1 MRFETFIAARYLRAK
16 RKNRFV
22 SLITIIS
29 VAGVSVGVIAL
40 IVVMGV
46 MTGFDIELRNTLIGN
61 RAHLTV
67 YPHNGGQIDDFEK
80 VIKEVRALCPEVLGA
95 GPIIQIEALLKR
107 GPNTTGAV
115 LMGVDPALER
125 DVTDLEKN
133 LTKEDNRE
141 WGEGRLPGVK
151 EVVLGYRLA
160 QNLGYLGPG
169 DDLMAI
175 TAKTSVRPFVGQQM
189 GKPLSL
195 LISGIS
201 DAKMSDF
208 DSIYGYVDLETAKML
223 SDKKGVDAVHLKL
236 SDPFLANKLR
246 QRIEDNL
253 PYRAETWYT
262 NNEAFLG
269 ALEQEKLA
277 MFVILTFIVL
287 VAAFNI
293 TSTLIMVVMEKRR
306 DIGIL
311 RTLGSSGGSIL
322 QIFMVEGLMI
332 GLSGTGVGVVLG
344 LLLAENL
351 NPVASFIAGIFGID
365 LFNSTIYYFDRIPV
379 AVVPWDVACITV
391 ASIVLTFLSTL
402 YPAWSAMRLNPVD
415 ALRYE

>member
-22 SLITIIS
+22 SLITLIS

-67 YPHNGGQIDDFEK
+67 YPNNGGQIDDFEK

-95 GPIIQIEALLKR
+95 GPMIQIEALLKR

-115 LMGVDPALER
+115 LLGVDPALER

-133 LTKEDNRE
+133 LTREDNRE

-169 DDLMAI
+169 DDIMAI

-236 SDPFLANKLR
+236 SDPFLANALR
-246 QRIEDNL
+246 ERIEDKL

-311 RTLGSSGGSIL
+311 RTLGSSGSSIL
-322 QIFMVEGLMI
+322 LIFMIEGLMI
-332 GLSGTGVGVVLG
+332 GLSGTGAGVVLG
-344 LLLAENL
+344 LLLAHHL
-351 NPVASFIAGIFGID
+351 NPVANFLAGIFGVD

-379 AVVPWDVACITV
+379 AVVPGDVAYITV
-391 ASIVLTFLSTL
+391 ASIALTFLSTL

>member
-22 SLITIIS
+22 SLIGIIS

-46 MTGFDIELRNTLIGN
+46 MAGFDVELFKTLVGN
-61 RAHLTV
+61 RAHLSV
-67 YPHNGGQIDDFEK
+67 YSQDGRQFDDYKK
-80 VIKEVRALCPEVLGA
+80 VIAELKALCPEIRGA
-95 GPIIQIEALLKR
+95 GPVVQIEALLKR
-107 GPNTTGAV
+107 GNSTTGAI
-115 LMGVDPALER
+115 LLGVDPELER

-133 LTKEDNRE
+133 LTQEDQRQF
-141 WGEGRLPGVK
+141 GEGRLPKDK

-160 QNLGYLGPG
+160 QTLGYIGVG
-169 DDLMAI
+169 NDLMAI
-175 TAKTSVRPFVGQQM
+175 TAKTTVRPFSGKQVGQ
-189 GKPLSL
+189 PLAL
-195 LISGIS
+195 VVSGIS

-208 DSIYGYVDLETAKML
+208 DTIYGYVNLETARML
-223 SDKKGVDAVHLKL
+223 ADRPGADCIHMRL
-236 SDPFLANKLR
+236 SDPYLADALR
-246 QRIEDNL
+246 ARIEANL
-253 PYRAETWYT
+253 PYRAETWYM

-269 ALEQEKLA
+269 ALAQEKFA
-277 MFVILTFIVL
+277 MFIILTFIVL

-311 RTLGSSGGSIL
+311 RTLGASSFSIL
-322 QIFMVEGLMI
+322 KVFIIEGLLI
-332 GLSGTGVGVVLG
+332 GVSGTLFGVVAG
-344 LLLAENL
+344 LLLAYNL
-351 NPVASFIAGIFGID
+351 NPVAEFIAGIFGID

-379 AVVPWDVACITV
+379 AVLPRDVAYIT
-391 ASIVLTFLSTL
+391 ASAIVLSFLSTL
-402 YPAWSAMRLNPVD
+402 YPAWSATRLNPVD

>member
-22 SLITIIS
+22 SLITVIS

-67 YPHNGGQIDDFEK
+67 YPNNGGEFEDFEK
-80 VIKEVRALCPEVLGA
+80 VIREVRALCPEVVGA

-115 LMGVDPALER
+115 LLGVDPVLER

-141 WGEGRLPGVK
+141 WGEGRLPGSK

-195 LISGIS
+195 LVSGIS

-208 DSIYGYVDLETAKML
+208 DSIYGYVDLATARML

-236 SDPFLANKLR
+236 TDPFLAERLR
-246 QRIEDNL
+246 KEIETNL

-311 RTLGSSGGSIL
+311 RTLGSSGSSIL
-322 QIFMVEGLMI
+322 LIFMVEGLMI

-344 LLLAENL
+344 LLLAEYL
-351 NPVASFIAGIFGID
+351 NPVARFLAGIFGVD

-379 AVVPWDVACITV
+379 AVVPGDVAYITV